1 MFTNDIGIDLGT
13 ANTLLY
19 IRNKGIVLNEPT
31 IVAIEKDKV
40 IAVGEEA
47 AKMFGKEPKNIKIIR
62 PLQEGIMIDSDITEL
77 MLKEFID
84 KIKIKYKIIRPKVL
98 ICCPSTISAIDK
110 EKIREV
116 MERFF
121 TRKTYIEEE
130 AKLAAIGA
138 GLDITKPIA
147 NMVIDIGGGTTDIAV
162 LSLDGVVKSKSL
174 KIASNTFE
182 EDIIKYIKDKYKVL
196 IGIPTAKYI
205 KEQFINVY
213 KPENKI
219 TEIKGKNLLTGLPDK
234 LVISQEEL
242 KLVLENSINKI
253 VEEIINILESIP
265 PELSADIVEK
275 GILLT
280 GGGALL
286 PGLIQLLEEKIK
298 VRVLIAENPLIC
310 TIEGIGIMLDKLK
323 YIEEDQ

>member
-31 IVAIEKDKV
+31 VVAIEKDKV

>member
-1 MFTNDIGIDLGT
+1 MFTKDIGIDLGN